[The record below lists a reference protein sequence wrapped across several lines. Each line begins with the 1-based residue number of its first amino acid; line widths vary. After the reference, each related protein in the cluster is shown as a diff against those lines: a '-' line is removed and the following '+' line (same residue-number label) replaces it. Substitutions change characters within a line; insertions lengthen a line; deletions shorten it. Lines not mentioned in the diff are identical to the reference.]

1 MRICASLLFAVT
13 LLPAQTPSEARP
25 VFEVASIKRSAP
37 PGFAKGGPET
47 NVSISG
53 ATLNMGNVSLSDMI
67 VRAYGIKEYQLL
79 GPPSLKTDRYDVI
92 AKAADPTTG
101 QQIRLMLQGLLAD
114 RFKLEIHRETKD
126 LTVMAIVAGKSG
138 TKLGKPKPEGPASIG
153 IDGGKMMFQNFTMAK
168 LAEYLSRSSDRP
180 VEDAT
185 GIDGYYDFPVQLDT
199 PSDNPVDVKRAI
211 GMGMRDGSLARTITE
226 QIGLRLETRKGP
238 VEMVVVDHAEK
249 SPTEN

>member
-168 LAEYLSRSSDRP
+168 LAEYLSR
-180 VEDAT
+180 AT
-185 GIDGYYDFPVQLDT
+185 GH
-199 PSDNPVDVKRAI
+199 AI
-211 GMGMRDGSLARTITE
+211 
-226 QIGLRLETRKGP
+226 
-238 VEMVVVDHAEK
+238 
-249 SPTEN
+249 